1 MQNQQNMYKKKPS
14 HQTVYNVC
22 SHGVINI
29 TIQDQMYQRID
40 KQQYEACWYE
50 MKIVIETYS

>member
-1 MQNQQNMYKKKPS
+1 MYKKPS
-14 HQTVYNVC
+14 YQTVYNVC

-29 TIQDQMYQRID
+29 TMQDQMYQRID